1 MFLLNQEKL
10 LISDEFSFFKMTVI
24 VGNFL
29 TTNIGQILFVHLNYE
44 IFFCEYWP
52 MCISCP
58 IWSRLAKVPTILS
71 KDFKPLC

>member
-29 TTNIGQILFVHLNYE
+29 TTNIGQILFVHLSYE
-44 IFFCEYWP
+44 IFFSVDIDHCVSP
-52 MCISCP
+52 
-58 IWSRLAKVPTILS
+58 VPFEVVLQKYLLS
-71 KDFKPLC
+71 